1 MQFFDNT
8 TSQTSTWTN
17 GGDNISTISDTIVTT
32 DLSESG
38 QVYNCQDAYR
48 QHVQPQSLAY
58 LVKHSPGDPRL
69 MSPLYSEQESLVL
82 HVSRVEW

>member
-8 TSQTSTWTN
+8 MSQTSTWTN
-17 GGDNISTISDTIVTT
+17 SGDNISRISNTVVTT
-32 DLSESG
+32 GLSESG

-48 QHVQPQSLAY
+48 QHVQPQSSAY
-58 LVKHSPGDPRL
+58 LVKHGPGDPRP

-82 HVSRVEW
+82 RASRVEW